1 VSSNRELGSTLA
13 NTMFRMTKATIRHLN
28 GKLFSVEHHVLCEIV
43 SSCATLVAEAKPA
56 KLVDAGRLFSGK
68 LEIELHVIE
77 PPIGAS

>member
-28 GKLFSVEHHVLCEIV
+28 GKLFSVEHHILCEIV
-43 SSCATLVAEAKPA
+43 SSCATPA
-56 KLVDAGRLFSGK
+56 TATKLVDAGRPFSGK